1 VHDGIRIALTCP
13 GYLTLTSTSQ
23 CRILARGKV
32 REVTSFLCV
41 IAVVGCAPL
50 AQATMQL
57 SFQINGGSPTVC
69 ATSPVGTGPFTCTPI
84 TGSGL
89 TITNFS
95 AQSSAPG
102 WPTESHEVY
111 STLDITNTSSST
123 QLVTLWV
130 SAENFMF
137 PTAPPGTSTFH
148 SEVALT
154 STTGA
159 GSVGF
164 ISCLDTSSGWAPP
177 TGTFCSAGPSLT
189 NVPQSYSGASS
200 EQNTVSTVITSL
212 SSRFS
217 LSEEMTLTLSKGATL
232 NVITSQILTP
242 VVIPEPASIALLGGA
257 LLLSRQGPLG
267 SPET

>member
-1 VHDGIRIALTCP
+1 MRKL
-13 GYLTLTSTSQ
+13 
-23 CRILARGKV
+23 
-32 REVTSFLCV
+32 TSFLCV

-57 SFQINGGSPTVC
+57 SFQINGGFPTVC
-69 ATSPVGTGPFTCTPI
+69 ATSPAEMGLLTCLPI
-84 TGSGL
+84 TGRGV

-95 AQSSAPG
+95 AQSDAPR

-130 SAENFMF
+130 SAENFTF
-137 PTAPPGTSTFH
+137 PTAPPGTITFD

-154 STTGA
+154 STTA
-159 GSVGF
+159 TGSVGF
-164 ISCLDTSSGWAPP
+164 TSCLDTSSGLASR

-200 EQNTVSTVITSL
+200 EQNTVSTVITSP
-212 SSRFS
+212 SSLFS
-217 LSEEMTLTLSKGATL
+217 LSEEITLTLSKAATL
-232 NVITSQILTP
+232 NVIMSQILTP
-242 VVIPEPASIALLGGA
+242 VVIPEPTSIALLGGA
-257 LLLSRQGPLG
+257 MLFITAGPAWFAG
-267 SPET
+267 KRNQS